1 MKVTSS
7 PAISIASVTQ
17 NQAASLMLD
26 LREQPK
32 HSTPRAGQP
41 PGADFGFGAA
51 SQQLA
56 LRRSAAMH
64 QAMHQAIS
72 QAWPPREAMQPQY
85 SAVRPTSPIATEDSS
100 EGESK
105 EMPLYPRKV
114 YQYRRLAEADF
125 ERSQLGPQDQF
136 EAHDLDEL
144 LLEDLRQQLQRYP
157 IAQAQLVKKTLRF
170 FPEQPLYVL
179 LVTPTLACEEPAHP
193 DWASTL
199 GTQIAQELCFSRELL
214 VCLTSETESPLVE
227 RIQAKSAQ
235 PLWDAAD

>member
-17 NQAASLMLD
+17 NQAASLTLD
-26 LREQPK
+26 MQEQPK
-32 HSTPRAGQP
+32 HSTPRAAQP

-56 LRRSAAMH
+56 LRRSAAM
-64 QAMHQAIS
+64 QQTMS
-72 QAWPPREAMQPQY
+72 QALPPRAAMQPRY
-85 SAVRPTSPIATEDSS
+85 SAVRPTSHAATEDSP

-105 EMPLYPRKV
+105 EMPLYPRKI

-136 EAHDLDEL
+136 EAHDLDER

-179 LVTPTLACEEPAHP
+179 LVTPTLVCGEPAHP

-235 PLWDAAD
+235 PLWDTAE